1 MPPPGN
7 PNDPPGGAVPPGYT
21 PPPGFPPPGGDA
33 PPPGDGPPGGG
44 FTPPG
49 APGGMTPPGATPP
62 GGGYTPPG
70 GGFSA
75 PPSAYGAPGGYSA
88 PGGFGGTPGPLA
100 EWQQRALGG
109 LIDYVGPSVLLFVI
123 FLVTRSIALYFLL
136 WLASLAWGG
145 YNAYLNGATGQSIGK
160 KVVGLKVLGE
170 QTGQVIGAGM
180 GIVRWLIP
188 AVIGFIPCIGF
199 IFFIVDL
206 LFPLWDAKKQTLH
219 DKAVKSV
226 VIVVPK

>member
-1 MPPPGN
+1 MSMPPPGN

-33 PPPGDGPPGGG
+33 PPPGYGPPGGG

-145 YNAYLNGATGQSIGK
+145 YNA
-160 KVVGLKVLGE
+160 
-170 QTGQVIGAGM
+170 GM